1 MNGKMKRIASI
12 LLVCTMVL
20 SMGFLSGCGA
30 EKGVGSPDAV
40 NTEPPSASAS
50 ATATEAVTEPKL
62 DPVTLTWYVYRDNT
76 EPDDQMVFDK
86 ANEILKEKLNV
97 TLKME
102 SLSYAEY
109 PEKLQLLVS
118 AGDKFDLCFTA
129 GWLFTY
135 STQATKGAFEP
146 LDDLITQYAPE
157 TKKLIPELIWGDTK
171 VKDADGKDKIFGVPN
186 YQISY
191 TQYGIA
197 FKKDIVDK
205 YNLADQILAVK
216 KQSDL
221 TPIFDIVKKG
231 EPKLN
236 IVKDGPWW
244 VKEMTGDGIVASL
257 EDGWFVAAGEDH
269 KVKDLSDESFF
280 KLWLDDTALA
290 NEWYKK
296 GFFHKDYGISE
307 DLYPEVKAGKFF
319 AWNEKYKP
327 GVEADVK
334 RNVGF
339 DVMVIPIGDKI
350 LSGVQDTLTAIN
362 RNSENKERAMML
374 IELMNTDK
382 ELYNLMVY
390 GIEGTHYKKVGEN
403 RIEPIPDAKYKNNA
417 WELGCQFNAYL
428 LPGQVDDVW
437 EVTKKGN
444 AEAKKPP
451 MHGFTF
457 DKNNL
462 KTEQANI
469 TALTKENKAI
479 FYGLIDNYEAKLLEL
494 RDKLV
499 KAGMTKYKEEAQ
511 RQIDEYYAK

>member
-1 MNGKMKRIASI
+1 M
-12 LLVCTMVL
+12 
-20 SMGFLSGCGA
+20 
-30 EKGVGSPDAV
+30 
-40 NTEPPSASAS
+40 
-50 ATATEAVTEPKL
+50 
-62 DPVTLTWYVYRDNT
+62 
-76 EPDDQMVFDK
+76 
-86 ANEILKEKLNV
+86 
-97 TLKME
+97 
-102 SLSYAEY
+102 
-109 PEKLQLLVS
+109 
-118 AGDKFDLCFTA
+118 
-129 GWLFTY
+129 
-135 STQATKGAFEP
+135 
-146 LDDLITQYAPE
+146 DDLITKYAPE
-157 TKKLIPELIWGDTK
+157 TKKLIPQLIWDETD

-186 YQISY
+186 YQVSY
-191 TQYGIA
+191 SQYGMA

-244 VKEMTGDGIVASL
+244 AKEMTGDGAVSSF
-257 EDGWFVAAGEDH
+257 EDGWFVVCGDDH
-269 KVKDLSDESFF
+269 KVKDLSDESFLN
-280 KLWLDDTALA
+280 LWKADTALA

-319 AWNEKYKP
+319 AWGEKYKP

-339 DVMVIPIGDKI
+339 DIMAIPLGDRM
-350 LSGVQDTLTAIN
+350 LSGVQDTLTAIGK
-362 RNSENKERAMML
+362 NSENKERAMML

-382 ELYNLMVY
+382 YLYNLLVF
-390 GIEGTHYKKVGEN
+390 GIEETHYKKVGEN
-403 RIEPIPDAKYKNNA
+403 RIEPVPDAKYKNAA

-428 LPGQVDDVW
+428 LPGQPDDVW
-437 EVTKKGN
+437 EVTKKRN
-444 AEAKKPP
+444 EEARKPP
-451 MHGFTF
+451 LDGFNF

-469 TALTKENKAI
+469 TALTKQNRAI
-479 FYGLIDNYEAKLLEL
+479 FYGLVDNYEAKLLEL
-494 RDKLV
+494 RDKLI

-511 RQIDEYYAK
+511 KQVDAFYTK